1 MQDRGPQERSGGGA
15 TVERMEPGE
24 AFRRDV
30 SRETRARLE
39 IYEALLRRWQR
50 RTNLVSTASL
60 PSLWT
65 RHFLDSAQLAPLLT
79 ADATRHTVDVGS
91 GAGFPGM
98 VLAILDGERRVTLVE
113 ANGKRCAF
121 LREVADA
128 TGTAVSI
135 VEGRLEDWAVRNR
148 LAPCGTIAARAC
160 APLVDLLGLVFPVLE
175 SHTYCIFPKGRR
187 YRSELE
193 AARLRWDFRADI
205 VPSRTAAEARILRIS
220 DVERRRHP

>member
-1 MQDRGPQERSGGGA
+1 
-15 TVERMEPGE
+15 MEPGE

-39 IYEALLRRWQR
+39 IYETLLRQR
-50 RTNLVSTASL
+50 QRHTNLVSAASL
-60 PSLWT
+60 PALWT
-65 RHFLDSAQLAPLLT
+65 RHFLDSAQLAPLL
-79 ADATRHTVDVGS
+79 ADDPMGHTVDVGS

-98 VLAILDGERRVTLVE
+98 VLAILDADRRISLVE

-128 TGTAVSI
+128 TGTQVKVI
-135 VEGRLEDWAVRNR
+135 EGRFEAPDTQAA
-148 LAPCGTIAARAC
+148 LAPAGTIVARAC
-160 APLVDLLGLVFPVLE
+160 APLVDLLGLVFPVLD
-175 SHTYCIFPKGRR
+175 SRTYCIFPKGRR

-193 AARLRWDFRADI
+193 AARRRWEFGVDI

-220 DVERRRHP
+220 DVERRRRS

>member
-1 MQDRGPQERSGGGA
+1 
-15 TVERMEPGE
+15 MEPGE

-30 SRETRARLE
+30 SRETRERLE
-39 IYEALLRRWQR
+39 IYESLLRRRQQ
-50 RTNLVSTASL
+50 RTNLVSSASL
-60 PSLWT
+60 PALWT

-79 ADATRHTVDVGS
+79 DDRSGHTVDVGS

-98 VLAILDGERRVTLVE
+98 VLAIMDGERRVSLVE

-128 TGTAVSI
+128 TGTQVAVI
-135 VEGRLEDWAVRNR
+135 EGRLEAPEVQAA
-148 LAPCGTIAARAC
+148 LAPAGTVVARAC
-160 APLVDLLGLVFPVLE
+160 APLVELLGLVFPVLKT
-175 SHTYCIFPKGRR
+175 HTYCIFPKGRR

-193 AARLRWDFRADI
+193 EARRRWDFRAET

-220 DVERRRHP
+220 DVERRRT